1 MTRLKPLRGP
11 HHGFPG
17 DRAVPRFPP
26 RVFHGDGYHGAVL
39 VSCGKGSFPLVSQH
53 DPSSPESGPSAPVRY
68 PGQGKLVSSSARRS
82 SYSRGPFWFK
92 IAGAAAAAMLLAV
105 LVFGGYWASRL
116 QSNITASSLGA
127 GGHRSEGPVDDRTDR
142 LQILILGTDTR
153 DGNNSGFGTADQS
166 SGYGQSDVMMLLD
179 ISVDNKNVNVVS
191 FPRDLLVDVPACT
204 DRETGREY
212 EERPGAMINSAMA
225 QAGIGCAVDTVNK
238 LTGMEI
244 DHFMMAD
251 FNAVRE
257 LSNAVGGVE
266 VCVSDAVSDPGSGL
280 RLPEGTSTVKG
291 KQALA
296 FLRTRHAFAD
306 GGDLGRI
313 KAQQAFLGSLT
324 RKLKAEGTLGKPQK
338 MLSIADTVTK
348 NLTVDEDLASVPAL
362 LTIADRLKNMDPGK
376 VNFITA
382 PTVPAA
388 DPNRLVLDE
397 PAATTLFAALRRSA
411 DLTEPAPSG
420 GPSAD
425 GSTGALPEPA
435 YDKALQPVTVANGTA
450 VAGRGQVVS
459 DILSGRGYT
468 NISGFEAQVT
478 EQTVVYYGA
487 GFADVASDIAAMFG
501 LPSSRVQPAGVAGVQ
516 LYVGTDFASG
526 SKPAVEAPA
535 PTDFVDQTAEQQTCQ
550 ATNPFG

>member
-1 MTRLKPLRGP
+1 ML
-11 HHGFPG
+11 
-17 DRAVPRFPP
+17 
-26 RVFHGDGYHGAVL
+26 
-39 VSCGKGSFPLVSQH
+39 SQH
-53 DPSSPESGPSAPVRY
+53 DASNPDPGPSAPVRY
-68 PGQGKLVSSSARRS
+68 PGQGKLVSASARRFG
-82 SYSRGPFWFK
+82 YRRAPRWVRIGG
-92 IAGAAAAAMLLAV
+92 AVAAAVLVAV

-127 GGHRSEGPVDDRTDR
+127 GGHRSEGPVNDRTDR
-142 LQILILGTDTR
+142 LQILVLGTDTR
-153 DGNNSGFGTADQS
+153 DGDNSGFGTADQS

-179 ISVDNKNVNVVS
+179 ISADNKNVNVVS

-204 DRETGREY
+204 DAETGQKY
-212 EERPGAMINSAMA
+212 EARPGAMINSAMA
-225 QAGIGCAVDTVNK
+225 QAGIGCAIDTVNN
-238 LTGMEI
+238 LTDLEI

-324 RKLKAEGTLGKPQK
+324 RKLKTEGTLGKPQR
-338 MLSIADTVTK
+338 MLGIADAVTK
-348 NLTVDEDLASVPAL
+348 NLTVDEELASVPAL
-362 LTIADRLKNMDPGK
+362 LTIVGRLKTIDPGR

-388 DPNRLVLDE
+388 DPNRLDFDE
-397 PAATTLFAALRRSA
+397 PAATNLFAALRKSA
-411 DLTEPAPSG
+411 DLTEPAPDKD
-420 GPSAD
+420 PTAD
-425 GSTGALPEPA
+425 ESTDTQPEPA

-450 VAGRGQVVS
+450 VPGRAEDVQN
-459 DILSGRGYT
+459 ILTGDGYT
-468 NISGFEAQVT
+468 NISGFQAQVT
-478 EQTVVYYGA
+478 EQTMVYHGT
-487 GFADVASDIAAMFG
+487 GFNDVAADIAAMFG
-501 LPSSRVQPAGVAGVQ
+501 LPATRVQPAGVPGVQ
-516 LYVGTDFASG
+516 VHAGTDFAFG
-526 SKPAVEAPA
+526 TKPAVEP
-535 PTDFVDQTAEQQTCQ
+535 PSLTDHVSQTAEQQTCQ
-550 ATNPFG
+550 ETNPFG